1 MKKALIIIDMQNDFI
16 TGALPNPEG
25 QKIIEGIVTLIRE
38 FDGDIVVTR
47 DTHNEKYLETQEGSY
62 LPIPHCIE
70 GTEGWQIVTEIQEE
84 LDKKPAEKVRYFNKY
99 TFGCVGLGE
108 FVLRKEYDAVELV
121 GVCTDICVISNALVI
136 KACAPETNIG
146 IHRNLCAGVTPET
159 HEIALQAMAN
169 CQCDIIE

>member
-1 MKKALIIIDMQNDFI
+1 MKKALIVIDMQNDFI

-25 QKIIEGIVTLIRE
+25 QKIVNGIANLIRE
-38 FDGDIVVTR
+38 FEGDILVTR
-47 DTHNEKYLETQEGSY
+47 DTHDEKYLETQEGRR
-62 LPIPHCIE
+62 LPVPHCIE
-70 GTEGWQIVTEIQEE
+70 GTEGWEIVPEIQAA
-84 LDKKPAEKVRYFNKY
+84 LNDKPAGKVKYYNKY

-108 FVLRKEYDAVELV
+108 LVARKEYDAVELV
-121 GVCTDICVISNALVI
+121 GVCTDICVLSNAMII
-136 KACAPETNIG
+136 KACALETNVG